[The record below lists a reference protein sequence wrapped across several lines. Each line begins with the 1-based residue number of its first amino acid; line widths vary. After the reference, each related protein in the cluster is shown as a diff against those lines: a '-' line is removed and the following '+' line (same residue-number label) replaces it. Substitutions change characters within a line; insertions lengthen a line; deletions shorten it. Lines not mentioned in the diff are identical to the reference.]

1 MHIYAI
7 LHIIVPLLSELNKR
21 NFPRLKRKGAVVG
34 QVGKYLAKALT
45 KPKRFFPQSPNWP
58 QSSQGWT
65 AVGLIFIIIFF
76 ILMK

>member
-45 KPKRFFPQSPNWP
+45 KPKRFFP
-58 QSSQGWT
+58 
-65 AVGLIFIIIFF
+65 
-76 ILMK
+76 